1 MRVRTPGRGSFRQ
14 APVGLLTLVGF
25 LTLVGLLS
33 LIGASAPFVSSGS
46 AKGLGSSERSL
57 LAEETTAEKTTAER
71 TTAEKSSTKTPAS
84 KASEPQDST
93 ARPPAPTEVHAIDF
107 TVFIISDPHLGAENL
122 KAQPPVT
129 RAETLLRAKSNLESM
144 VGLVGRPY
152 PDRPSFESM
161 ALGTVA
167 VPRGFFILGDLTDGH
182 KEPERAKEQWDAFEQ
197 LFPLEGIRF
206 GDLRGPIF
214 AIAGNHDGDPSGPQ
228 RKGLVKRNRVLQ
240 EAGLVTTVSP
250 NGVHLAIN
258 WEGVHFICLGL
269 CPADGTDSE
278 TPFKY
283 GKPGPGSWNDPEGA
297 LAFLRNYLHRELRD
311 AGDPVVLLHHYGFD
325 GFSVN
330 DWNWWTVRQ
339 RRALHELIA
348 GYNIVAIF
356 HGHDHHAARYRWP
369 DPKLHA
375 ADVAAILEG
384 KPRDDLRQYDVLSCG
399 TVGWVVR
406 VRGDRFSAVHYRG
419 PDWTEDPACSFS
431 KRLRP

>member
-1 MRVRTPGRGSFRQ
+1 MRVRAPDMSSFRRSL
-14 APVGLLTLVGF
+14 VVLLALVGVSA
-25 LTLVGLLS
+25 LSVSAGGARGLWS
-33 LIGASAPFVSSGS
+33 SAWSP
-46 AKGLGSSERSL
+46 
-57 LAEETTAEKTTAER
+57 LAGETTRQGTTAGG
-71 TTAEKSSTKTPAS
+71 TTTGETAAKTPAS

-93 ARPPAPTEVHAIDF
+93 TREPAPTETSVIDF

-122 KAQPPVT
+122 QAQPPVT
-129 RAETLLRAKSNLESM
+129 RAETLVRAKTNLESM

-152 PDRPSFESM
+152 PDRPSLEGL

-167 VPRGFFILGDLTDGH
+167 VPRGFFVLGDLTDGH
-182 KEPERAKEQWDAFEQ
+182 KEPERAKEQWVAFEQ
-197 LFPLEGIRF
+197 LFPFEGIRF
-206 GDLRGPIF
+206 EDRRVPIF

-228 RKGLVKRNRVLQ
+228 RLGLVKRNRALQ
-240 EAGLVTTVSP
+240 EAGLVTAVSP
-250 NGVHLAIN
+250 NGVHLAIG
-258 WEGVHFICLGL
+258 WEGVHFVCLGL

-297 LAFLRNYLHRELRD
+297 LSFLREYLRRGLRD

-339 RRALHELIA
+339 RRALHELLA

-375 ADVAAILEG
+375 ADIDAILEG
-384 KPRDDLRQYDVLSCG
+384 KPRDDLRQYDVFSCG

-406 VRGDRFSAVHYRG
+406 VRGDRFSAAHYRG